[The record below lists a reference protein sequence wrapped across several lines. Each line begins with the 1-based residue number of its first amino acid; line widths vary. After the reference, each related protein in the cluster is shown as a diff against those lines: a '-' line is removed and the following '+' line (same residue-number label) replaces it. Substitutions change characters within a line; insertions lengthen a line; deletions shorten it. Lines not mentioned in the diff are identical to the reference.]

1 MRIKRVEAG
10 QPERADEKNTYSIH
24 AEFDGL
30 FHDAA
35 ADIARIADE
44 KGTVNKKAYLEQVV
58 ARVWRVLKE
67 PAAIAAELENLGMR
81 EINNGE
87 APSSG
92 GAKSF
97 AKWDETGGAQANR
110 GAPAGHKKA
119 ADDDLGELLKK
130 HKKEAYWDLIGNWAD
145 GRAAYENEYY
155 RIDWLLLSGNG
166 GAGGERRVRILAA
179 AGEGEPGREIASGKS
194 GIGVFLGGCGT
205 NTNLQKRKRKNWN

>member
-1 MRIKRVEAG
+1 MEKSKDKLKSYVRIKRVEAG

-35 ADIARIADE
+35 ADIARI
-44 KGTVNKKAYLEQVV
+44 
-58 ARVWRVLKE
+58 WRVLKE